1 LPVCRRQV
9 EPHAQIPR
17 CVDGIGDATVKS
29 DRSAEVLRHF
39 GLGRTIGF
47 QTAASDTSG
56 RKHPESSHQLTVRSR
71 CLRRIVNT
79 DATSVWYIHVRRSL
93 LCRLSLHVRVRDAT
107 TAPCSV
113 PITTIRHFTRIRMLG
128 IFSWRT
134 VRIYTAISTQRA
146 HAAWRP
152 IGLLGSTI
160 TASTM
165 EINTVLTNKR
175 DTHQT

>member
-1 LPVCRRQV
+1 MPVCRRQV
-9 EPHAQIPR
+9 KPHAQIPR

-79 DATSVWYIHVRRSL
+79 DATSVWYIRSL
-93 LCRLSLHVRVRDAT
+93 WCRLSLHVRVRGAT

-113 PITTIRHFTRIRMLG
+113 PMTIRHFTRIRMLG
-128 IFSWRT
+128 IFSSRA
-134 VRIYTAISTQRA
+134 VRIYTAISTQ
-146 HAAWRP
+146 
-152 IGLLGSTI
+152 
-160 TASTM
+160 
-165 EINTVLTNKR
+165 
-175 DTHQT
+175 